1 MLVWFR
7 VLRNSRHTRLMHPCI
22 ASPSLREI
30 ENNGSFIKS
39 LAQDSSTTNS
49 RDYRSKT
56 IKANTDLLPMDKIES
71 IRHFGGDVGGLRDSE
86 RLWSAFLIRAESAS
100 TIIHYS
106 LFIIH

>member
-1 MLVWFR
+1 MR
-7 VLRNSRHTRLMHPCI
+7 REGRAP
-22 ASPSLREI
+22 PLREI